1 MQKNGEQA
9 QYLLQSVDNALCV
22 LNLFDNTDKLS
33 LTEIA
38 AQMGMGKTTALRLRC
53 PAHDTQRKI
62 MDAKCS
68 TLRAC
73 SA

>member
-33 LTEIA
+33 LT
-38 AQMGMGKTTALRLRC
+38 
-53 PAHDTQRKI
+53 
-62 MDAKCS
+62 
-68 TLRAC
+68 
-73 SA
+73 